1 MKLFSGTHEAATG
14 ERRNRRRISI
24 YVLLS
29 LLILVL
35 SVPMLVLFGRFLM
48 ESAAERRTEAL
59 DRGLAAADQVAD
71 ALDREFQSLATMLA
85 VFASSGW
92 IEDEEFGRLY
102 LRAKTALAGTETYLI
117 VLDENLEQLLDTRTA
132 YGASLGQTPDPMTA
146 RRALESGHTVIS
158 PVFRDRLSH
167 TATFN
172 MARPTSGGSRARVL
186 ILTRSTKSLGNVI
199 DTSVLP
205 SGWNYG
211 VFDSEG
217 QLALR
222 ATEKSQSTPPQS
234 CTDGTSRPPGHQSAD
249 STEFVVVQRLIG
261 APWSV
266 CVWAPYDTL
275 HAPVS
280 AGWRTFSVAALLVIV
295 ASLVAAALIGR
306 IIVAGTA
313 RAARVGRL
321 LEQGNTI
328 GEHTSN
334 IAEIDDVL
342 QILEAAAR
350 ERTAKE
356 EELRLLLGET
366 AHRAKNQLAI
376 ASSLVRL
383 AAASARDVPQLRDDL
398 TSRFVALSRS
408 VDMLVGRNWQTVSL
422 PQLIDAQLKPFMN
435 GQPERLEMS
444 GEDMAIAPTA
454 AQSLGLVL
462 NELATNASKY
472 GAWSNADGC
481 VTVEW
486 AKQEDRLRLSWSESG
501 GPSVAEP
508 AETGFGTQLIDALV
522 IRSFSGEAVREY
534 AEAGMVARIELP
546 LAAIQPQP
554 SKT

>member
-1 MKLFSGTHEAATG
+1 MRLFSRTHKAEAG

-59 DRGLAAADQVAD
+59 DRGLTAADQVAD

-117 VLDENLEQLLDTRTA
+117 VLDENLEQLLDTRTT

-146 RRALESGHTVIS
+146 RRALESGQTVIS
-158 PVFRDRLSH
+158 PIFRDRLSH
-167 TATFN
+167 TASFN
-172 MARPTSGGSRARVL
+172 MARPTSGDGRARVL
-186 ILTRSTKSLGNVI
+186 ILTRSTKSLTNVI
-199 DTSVLP
+199 DPSVLP

-211 VFDSEG
+211 VFDNEG

-222 ATEKSQSTPPQS
+222 ATEQPQAAPPQS
-234 CTDGTSRPPGHQSAD
+234 CTNGVMQAGHQSAD
-249 STEFVVVQRLIG
+249 ATEFVVVQRLIG

-266 CVWAPYDTL
+266 CVWATYDTL
-275 HAPVS
+275 QAPVS

-295 ASLVAAALIGR
+295 ASLIAAALIGR

-342 QILEAAAR
+342 QILEEAAR

-422 PQLIDAQLKPFMN
+422 PQLIDAQLKPFMK

-472 GAWSNADGC
+472 GAWSNAHGS
-481 VTVEW
+481 VKVEW
-486 AKQEDRLRLSWSESG
+486 EKQEDRLRLSWSESG
-501 GPSVAEP
+501 GPPVAEP
-508 AETGFGTQLIDALV
+508 AGTGFGTQLIDALV
-522 IRSFSGEAVREY
+522 VRSFSGEAVRQY
-534 AEAGMVARIELP
+534 AETGLVARLELP
-546 LAAIQPQP
+546 LAAIEPQP
-554 SKT
+554 NKA